1 MKLSR
6 RQSVHLA
13 AGAAAV
19 PAASRIARAQTY
31 PTRPITM
38 IVPGAAGGIVDTFG
52 RIIAERMKD
61 SLGQPIIIEA
71 VGGAEGSIAT
81 GRAARA
87 KADGYTIILGSI
99 GTHVLNGAL
108 YSLRYDVLN
117 DFVPILPVGTA
128 PFVLYARKTVPAQDL
143 NELIVWLKANPDK
156 ASAGIIAA
164 GPHILTASFQK
175 ETGTRFALV
184 PYRGSAAASEDL
196 MAGRIDL
203 VFSTLDQLPLVRAGS
218 IKAYALTS
226 ETRSILA
233 PDVPTF
239 AELGLPAL
247 SYSAWG
253 GLFAPGGTP
262 KDVIGKLNAAAVEA
276 LADPAVRSRLIDL
289 GVESFPRER
298 QTPEA
303 LGAMQ
308 KADIEKWWPIIK
320 AAGIKAE

>member
-1 MKLSR
+1 MNLQR
-6 RQSVHLA
+6 RQFLHLA
-13 AGAAAV
+13 AGAAALPIV
-19 PAASRIARAQTY
+19 SRAAAAETY
-31 PTRPITM
+31 PIRPVTM
-38 IVPGAAGGIVDTFG
+38 IIPGAAGGIVDALG
-52 RIIAERMKD
+52 RVIADRMKGA
-61 SLGQPIIIEA
+61 LGQPIVIED
-71 VGGAEGSIAT
+71 VGGAEGSIAA

-87 KADGYTIILGSI
+87 RPDGYTIIFGAIS
-99 GTHVLNGAL
+99 THVLNGAV

-128 PFVLYARKTVPAQDL
+128 PFVLYARKTVLAKDL
-143 NELIVWLKANPDK
+143 NELIVWLKDREN
-156 ASAGIIAA
+156 ASVGIT
-164 GPHILTASFQK
+164 GTSSHILTAYFQK
-175 ETGTRFALV
+175 EAGIRFGLV
-184 PYRGSAAASEDL
+184 PYRGAPAAFQDLIAS
-196 MAGRIDL
+196 RIDL
-203 VFSTLDQLPLVRAGS
+203 LFSTLDQLPLVRAGS

-226 ETRSILA
+226 DTRSTLA
-233 PDVPTF
+233 PDIPTF

-253 GLFAPGGTP
+253 GLFAPSGTP

-276 LADPAVRSRLIDL
+276 LADPAVKSHLFDRGLEI
-289 GVESFPRER
+289 FPRER